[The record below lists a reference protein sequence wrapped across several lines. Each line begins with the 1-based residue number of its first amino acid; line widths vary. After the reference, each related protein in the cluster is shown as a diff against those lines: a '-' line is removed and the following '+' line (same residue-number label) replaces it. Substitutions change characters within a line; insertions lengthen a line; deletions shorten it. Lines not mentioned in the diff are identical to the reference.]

1 MLGTGQLGAM
11 LQQAGQR
18 IGIDVRLLDVDTGVL
33 AEEDVRIT
41 AEREH
46 WPVNQFTDALQ
57 RHPGWINGPA
67 FAALSNRI
75 RQKSLLDQLGLP
87 TAPWCVPHIGITQ
100 AGLHQKLGPDIFLK
114 RATGGYDGR
123 GQQRLTAACDSG
135 LAAWADDAVA
145 EQAICFDT
153 EVSIIGARGHDGRIV
168 CYRLTENRHDNG
180 VLTISLSRDGRF
192 ERLQRSAEHML
203 HRVMHRLDYVGVMAI
218 EYFLVG
224 DQLLVNEIAPRVH
237 NSGHWTQAGASISQF
252 ELHLRA
258 VCGLPL
264 PQPEQTGCSMMINL
278 LGLPYNAAWIRH
290 GASQLHWY
298 GKLLQPGRKMGHIN
312 FCHADAAPLAD
323 WLTALELPETY
334 QTAREWAL
342 ARLSPDRDSRVD
354 CQEYPRL
361 KAMIGGTRNIKHVR
375 AHWDDILR
383 LASSIKHGTV
393 TASLMLRK
401 LGRYMRD

>member
-11 LQQAGQR
+11 LQHAGQR
-18 IGIDVRLLDVDTGVL
+18 IGIDVRLLDVDAGVL
-33 AEEDVRIT
+33 PEKGVHIT

-46 WPVNQFTDALQ
+46 WPVNQLTGALQ
-57 RHPGWINGPA
+57 RHPGWLNG
-67 FAALSNRI
+67 AALAELSNRI
-75 RQKSLLDQLGLP
+75 RQKRLLDEIGLP
-87 TAPWCVPHIGITQ
+87 TAPWCVLQTGMTQ
-100 AGLHQKLGPDIFLK
+100 AALHQQLGPDIFLK

-123 GQQRLTAACDSG
+123 GQQRLTAGCDSEF
-135 LAAWADDAVA
+135 ATWADDAVA
-145 EQAICFDT
+145 EKAICFDT

-168 CYRLTENRHDNG
+168 CYRLTENCHDNG
-180 VLTISLSRDGRF
+180 VLAISLSRDGRF
-192 ERLQRSAEHML
+192 DRLQRSAEHML
-203 HRVMHRLDYVGVMAI
+203 HRVMHRLSYVGVMAI
-218 EYFLVG
+218 ECFLVG

-278 LGLPYNAAWIRH
+278 LGLSYNTAWIRH

-312 FCHADAAPLAD
+312 FCHADATPLAD
-323 WLTALELPETY
+323 WLTALELPAKY

-342 ARLSPDRDSRVD
+342 VRLSPDRDFGV
-354 CQEYPRL
+354 E
-361 KAMIGGTRNIKHVR
+361 
-375 AHWDDILR
+375 
-383 LASSIKHGTV
+383 
-393 TASLMLRK
+393 
-401 LGRYMRD
+401 

>member
-1 MLGTGQLGAM
+1 MKVAVLGTGQLGAM

-18 IGIDVRLLDVDTGVL
+18 IGINVRLLDVDSGVL
-33 AEEDVRIT
+33 PEEGVQIT

-57 RHPGWINGPA
+57 RHSGWLNG
-67 FAALSNRI
+67 AALAVLSNRI

-87 TAPWCVPHIGITQ
+87 TAPWCVPHTGITQ
-100 AGLHQKLGPDIFLK
+100 AELHQKLGPDIFLK

-123 GQQRLTAACDSG
+123 SQRRLTVGCDNDF
-135 LAAWADDAVA
+135 AAWADDAVA

-153 EVSIIGARGHDGRIV
+153 EVSIIGARSQDGRIV
-168 CYRLTENRHDNG
+168 CYRLTENRHDNS
-180 VLTISLSRDGRF
+180 VLTISLSRNGRF
-192 ERLQRSAEHML
+192 DRLQRTAEQML
-203 HRVMHRLDYVGVMAI
+203 HRVMHGLDYVGVMAI
-218 EYFLVG
+218 ECFLVG

-278 LGLPYNAAWIRH
+278 LGLPYNEAWIRH

-298 GKLLQPGRKMGHIN
+298 DKLLQPGRKMGHIN
-312 FCHADAAPLAD
+312 FCHADAAPFAD

-334 QTAREWAL
+334 QIAREWAL
-342 ARLSPDRDSRVD
+342 ARLSPDCNSGVDWRDNNNRSASIDQGLHFRKTGETESV
-354 CQEYPRL
+354 
-361 KAMIGGTRNIKHVR
+361 VR
-375 AHWDDILR
+375 
-383 LASSIKHGTV
+383 
-393 TASLMLRK
+393 
-401 LGRYMRD
+401 